1 MDETVKKSPDAAF
14 HAAIGK
20 LTGGLSP
27 VALAS
32 AFWDWSLHLAGSPGR
47 QAELALLARDK
58 AIDLMTDH
66 LDGADDPKTDKR
78 FTDKGWDQYPFN
90 IYRDT
95 FLAQQAWW
103 EAATTDLKGVD
114 PKHERIVSF
123 GARQWLDMVSP
134 TNFALTNPTVQ
145 RATVEEK
152 GKNFSRGLHN
162 WIDDLNQFVGR
173 KPATCEGYCVGE
185 NVAITK
191 GDVIV
196 KNDLMELIRYTPT
209 QKEIR
214 PEPILIVPAWI
225 MKYYILDLSPE
236 NSLVKYLCDQGFEVF
251 MISWKNPQAEDAD
264 FTLQD
269 YLDLGIRAACKAIHS
284 LGKRDKIHAVG
295 YCLGGT
301 LLSIAA
307 SAMARDGVKCLKTI
321 SLLASQVDFS
331 EPGEIGLFIND
342 SQVAFLE
349 DIMATQGYLS
359 ADQMAGAFKMLRSND
374 LVWSRVI
381 RHYLLGE
388 RTKMNDLMAWNA
400 DSTRMPAAMHSQYLR
415 QLFLENRLAR
425 GRFKVD
431 GKSVALSDIRAPI
444 FCVATEKDHI
454 APWHSV
460 YKLLPLTDTDVTFL
474 LTNGG
479 HNGGILSEP
488 GHPHR
493 HYRMRHKRE
502 GGAYT
507 AAEDWQTSAPLKEG
521 SWWPAWVEWLKSE
534 SGKAEAVSSLKLK
547 SLGPAPGEYV
557 RG

>member
-58 AIDLMTDH
+58 AIDLITDH
-66 LDGADDPKTDKR
+66 FDGADDPKTDKR

-145 RATVEEK
+145 RTTVEEK

-173 KPATCEGYCVGE
+173 KPATCEEYCVGE

-284 LGKRDKIHAVG
+284 LGKRHKIHAVG

-307 SAMARDGVKCLKTI
+307 SAMSRDGVKCLKTI

-534 SGKAEAVSSLKLK
+534 SGEAEAVSSLKLK